1 MGDTESIPG
10 RILRRMGFRSESR
23 GLFDRYI
30 NVEGAW
36 EEHLERTRGFI
47 ARVVQGRK
55 FDNMA
60 VLGSGWL
67 LDVPLELLAQIS
79 GHVRLYDAI
88 HPPQVIHRLRGFPN
102 VTAVSADI
110 TGGVLKNTFQAVR
123 EYRKHRIVWT
133 PEQICSGDFK
143 PEPVPDFVISLNLLS
158 QIGVMIT
165 DYLVKYIPLARE
177 ETDRLNILLQ
187 QSHLRMLP
195 PGKSC
200 LVTDIIEKN
209 TDLENGTPEMTALIG
224 FSLPDAASKETW
236 EWQFD
241 PVGGYRAGKKTVMQV
256 VALEF

>member
-1 MGDTESIPG
+1 
-10 RILRRMGFRSESR
+10 MGFRAESR

-36 EEHLERTRGFI
+36 EEHLERTHGFI

-88 HPPQVIHRLRGFPN
+88 HPPQVIHRLREFPN

-123 EYRKHRIVWT
+123 DYKKHRIVWT
-133 PEQICSGDFK
+133 PEQICGGDFK

-177 ETDRLNILLQ
+177 ETDRLNLLLQ
-187 QSHLRMLP
+187 QSHLRLLP

-209 TDLENGTPEMTALIG
+209 TDLENGTTETTGLID
-224 FSLPDAASKETW
+224 FSLPDAASRETW